1 MLRKQNGQKQT
12 QHTQTY
18 THKHSPM
25 SRERDR
31 MVSTILKKW
40 CRGGKRTD
48 SMEMKVVGTRVLRE
62 TEGKSSET
70 MKGKD

>member
-1 MLRKQNGQKQT
+1 
-12 QHTQTY
+12 
-18 THKHSPM
+18 M
-25 SRERDR
+25 SRERERDR